1 MKTTITLAEG
11 QREKLQELAA
21 SRGDRGCSKI
31 VQEAVARYL
40 DELTR
45 PRPEPLR
52 AEVMAA
58 PAEAR
63 PRDVV
68 LALVDLATAAWQLAH
83 ARAEVVSRVI
93 RARLSRFAA

>member
-21 SRGDRGCSKI
+21 ARGQRGCSKI
-31 VQEAVARYL
+31 VQEAVTRYL

-52 AEVMAA
+52 AEVVAA
-58 PAEAR
+58 PAPQAREAVQALSELV
-63 PRDVV
+63 VV
-68 LALVDLATAAWQLAH
+68 LWQLAH
-83 ARAEVVSRVI
+83 ARVELVSRQV
-93 RARLSRFAA
+93 RTRFGRLPG